1 MALHLLTIFEIQK
14 YCQNE
19 LKLYVVY
26 SINNL
31 PKIKDEEY
39 VINIHEYKYIGAH
52 WKALYVNGD
61 NVI

>member
-52 WKALYVNGD
+52 
-61 NVI
+61 